1 GLNPAGLLFSIFW
14 LIALIMPRSVVEKLI
29 KTVNEMNGVQSKITD
44 KTINYYRI
52 FSLIAAIIGLSL
64 AYIS

>member
-1 GLNPAGLLFSIFW
+1 
-14 LIALIMPRSVVEKLI
+14 MPRSVVEKLI